1 MIHRLFLGM
10 TKSMIHYS
18 ISENENLWKFARR
31 RKRAEGFIQQSKIT
45 VMQTLLI
52 LFFAILSEVIGT
64 VALKLSNGFTKPMPS
79 VVVVIGYS
87 ASFYLL
93 SLALKVMP
101 IGVAYAIW
109 SGVGLILTV
118 IAGMILWRETLDW
131 ARVIGIILILVGI
144 VFINV
149 ISKSPAH

>member
-1 MIHRLFLGM
+1 
-10 TKSMIHYS
+10 
-18 ISENENLWKFARR
+18 
-31 RKRAEGFIQQSKIT
+31 
-45 VMQTLLI
+45 MQTYLL
-52 LFFAILSEVIGT
+52 LFFAILAEVIGT
-64 VALKLSNGFTKPMPS
+64 VSLKLSNGFTKSIPS
-79 VVVVIGYS
+79 AVVVVGYG

-93 SLALKVMP
+93 SLALKEMP

-118 IAGMILWRETLDW
+118 IAGMIVWRETLDW
-131 ARVIGIILILVGI
+131 ARVVGIVLILVGI

>member
-1 MIHRLFLGM
+1 
-10 TKSMIHYS
+10 
-18 ISENENLWKFARR
+18 
-31 RKRAEGFIQQSKIT
+31 
-45 VMQTLLI
+45 MQTLLI

>member
-1 MIHRLFLGM
+1 
-10 TKSMIHYS
+10 
-18 ISENENLWKFARR
+18 
-31 RKRAEGFIQQSKIT
+31 
-45 VMQTLLI
+45 MQTYLL
-52 LFFAILSEVIGT
+52 LLFAILAEVIGT
-64 VALKLSNGFTKPMPS
+64 VSLKLSNGFTKLIPS
-79 VVVVIGYS
+79 AVVVIGYG

-93 SLALKVMP
+93 SLALKAMP

-118 IAGMILWRETLDW
+118 VAGMIVWRETLDW
-131 ARVIGIILILVGI
+131 ARVVGIVLILVGI

>member
-1 MIHRLFLGM
+1 
-10 TKSMIHYS
+10 MIHYS

-64 VALKLSNGFTKPMPS
+64 VALKLSNGFTKPIPS
-79 VVVVIGYS
+79 VVVVIGYG

-93 SLALKVMP
+93 SLALKAMP

-118 IAGMILWRETLDW
+118 IAGMVIWRETLDW
-131 ARVIGIILILVGI
+131 ARVVGIVLIIAGI
-144 VFINV
+144 VFINA

>member
-1 MIHRLFLGM
+1 
-10 TKSMIHYS
+10 
-18 ISENENLWKFARR
+18 
-31 RKRAEGFIQQSKIT
+31 
-45 VMQTLLI
+45 MQTFII
-52 LFFAILSEVIGT
+52 LFFAILSEVIAT
-64 VALKLSNGFTKPMPS
+64 SSLKLSNGFTKPIPS

-101 IGVAYAIW
+101 VGVAYAIW

-118 IAGMILWRETLDW
+118 IAGMIIWRETLDW
-131 ARVIGIILILVGI
+131 ARVVGIVLILAGI

-149 ISKSPAH
+149 VSKSPAQ

>member
-1 MIHRLFLGM
+1 
-10 TKSMIHYS
+10 MIHYS

>member
-1 MIHRLFLGM
+1 
-10 TKSMIHYS
+10 
-18 ISENENLWKFARR
+18 
-31 RKRAEGFIQQSKIT
+31 
-45 VMQTLLI
+45 
-52 LFFAILSEVIGT
+52 
-64 VALKLSNGFTKPMPS
+64 
-79 VVVVIGYS
+79 
-87 ASFYLL
+87 LL

>member
-1 MIHRLFLGM
+1 
-10 TKSMIHYS
+10 MIHYS

-118 IAGMILWRETLDW
+118 IAGMVIWRETLDW
-131 ARVIGIILILVGI
+131 ARVVGIVLIIAGI
-144 VFINV
+144 VFINA

>member
-1 MIHRLFLGM
+1 
-10 TKSMIHYS
+10 
-18 ISENENLWKFARR
+18 
-31 RKRAEGFIQQSKIT
+31 
-45 VMQTLLI
+45 MQTFLI

-64 VALKLSNGFTKPMPS
+64 VSLKLSNGFTKPVPS
-79 VVVVIGYS
+79 IVVVIGYG

-93 SLALKVMP
+93 SLALKAMP

-118 IAGMILWRETLDW
+118 IAGMIVWRETLDW
-131 ARVIGIILILVGI
+131 ARVVGIVLILVGI

-149 ISKSPAH
+149 ISKSSAH

>member
-1 MIHRLFLGM
+1 MIILNESFL
-10 TKSMIHYS
+10 
-18 ISENENLWKFARR
+18 R
-31 RKRAEGFIQQSKIT
+31 QSKISA
-45 VMQTLLI
+45 MQTFLI

-64 VALKLSNGFTKPMPS
+64 VSLKLSNGFTKPVPS
-79 VVVVIGYS
+79 IVVVIGYG

-93 SLALKVMP
+93 SLALKAMP
-101 IGVAYAIW
+101 IGMAYAIW

-131 ARVIGIILILVGI
+131 ARVVGIILIIVGI

-149 ISKSPAH
+149 ISKSPAR

>member
-1 MIHRLFLGM
+1 
-10 TKSMIHYS
+10 
-18 ISENENLWKFARR
+18 
-31 RKRAEGFIQQSKIT
+31 
-45 VMQTLLI
+45 MQTFLI

-79 VVVVIGYS
+79 VVVVIGYG

-131 ARVIGIILILVGI
+131 ARVVGILLILVGI